1 MIITTEHHRHQ
12 GGGGGCQVLAKTAGL
27 VYEQRKR
34 GGGEGELMTDDGNL
48 WLKEAQVYL
57 RGRLKIY
64 KLSSKNI
71 IELSETRVH
80 KGLNRITTRFIR
92 NLRISYIESSNLDKL

>member
-1 MIITTEHHRHQ
+1 VAAAAYT
-12 GGGGGCQVLAKTAGL
+12 AKTAGL

-34 GGGEGELMTDDGNL
+34 GGGEGELRRMTDDCSFRKNL
-48 WLKEAQVYL
+48 WRGSRRLTVNL

-92 NLRISYIESSNLDKL
+92 NLRISYIESSNLDKLSY